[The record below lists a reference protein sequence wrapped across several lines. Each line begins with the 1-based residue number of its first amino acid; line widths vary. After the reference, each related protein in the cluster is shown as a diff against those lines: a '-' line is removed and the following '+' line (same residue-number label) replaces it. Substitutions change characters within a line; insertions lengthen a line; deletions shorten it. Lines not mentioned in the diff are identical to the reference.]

1 MSTTEFLNEVK
12 KLKPVHYC
20 VICSKKIRNII
31 RIELK
36 LLILSRK
43 QAKTYIWVIKM
54 YYWICATLKNDSA
67 YNHQE
72 GFEFLKKNVIHPM
85 IKIFL
90 LVVRKT

>member
-1 MSTTEFLNEVK
+1 
-12 KLKPVHYC
+12 
-20 VICSKKIRNII
+20 
-31 RIELK
+31 
-36 LLILSRK
+36 
-43 QAKTYIWVIKM
+43 M